1 MKIMMGIALASLLL
15 GGTAAA
21 HAAVKGNFEKPTNT
35 PAAVTYGS
43 TLPPAGY
50 VTFCGR
56 GEEECK
62 FTGGSD
68 ERLSLT
74 NATWAEINKVN
85 HYVNTKIR
93 PATDQ
98 ELYGVADYWT
108 YPVDAGDCEDYVL
121 LKKRYLEQLGY
132 KADELLITVVL
143 DENSDGHA
151 VLTIPT
157 DKGDLILDNRRQD
170 ILRWNETGYTYLKRQ
185 SQATANQWVS
195 LQKGPTAPVATSIV
209 TTGAN
214 EGLKTDLN

>member
-1 MKIMMGIALASLLL
+1 MNIVLGIAVASLLVA
-15 GGTAAA
+15 GATAA
-21 HAAVKGNFEKPTNT
+21 HAASVKGNFEKPGNT
-35 PAAVTYGS
+35 PAAMTYGP

-50 VTFCGR
+50 VAFCGR
-56 GEEECK
+56 GEDECR
-62 FTGGSD
+62 FSGGAD

-74 NATWAEINKVN
+74 NATWSEINKVN
-85 HYVNTKIR
+85 KYVNTKIR
-93 PATDQ
+93 PATDM

-121 LKKRYLEQLGY
+121 LKKRYFEQLGY

-143 DENSDGHA
+143 DENGDGHA

-185 SQATANQWVS
+185 AQSASNQWLS
-195 LQKGPTAPVATSIV
+195 LQRGPTAPVATSIV
-209 TTGAN
+209 TTGA
-214 EGLKTDLN
+214 KPSTDSN